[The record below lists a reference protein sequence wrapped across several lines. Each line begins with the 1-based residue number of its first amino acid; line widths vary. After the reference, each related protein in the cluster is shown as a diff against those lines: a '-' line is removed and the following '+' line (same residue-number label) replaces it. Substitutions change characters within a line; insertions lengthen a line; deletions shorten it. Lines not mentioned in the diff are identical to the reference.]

1 MVQIFAGR
9 MAVNDFVRIGSEMT
23 ATSAQRGRPRSFDRD
38 EALRRAQALIWRHG
52 YEAMSLSQLEAA
64 MGIGKTSLY
73 AAFGSKL
80 GLLREAAELY
90 LAEEGAALAEL
101 LESGGDARSAIAA
114 FLTQC
119 AVDFTD
125 PRRPNGC
132 FLVCAAFA
140 CSEANAAASN
150 FLSVA
155 RGAVQARVL
164 EHVRKGVETGDLPA
178 DCDPE
183 AMTEYLMT
191 VIHGMSIQA
200 RDGRGEAALRATAKL
215 ALRALG

>member
-1 MVQIFAGR
+1 M
-9 MAVNDFVRIGSEMT
+9 ET
-23 ATSAQRGRPRSFDRD
+23 ASQPRGRPRSFDRD
-38 EALRRAQALIWRHG
+38 QALRRAQEVFWRHG

-80 GLLREAAELY
+80 GLLREAADLY
-90 LAEEGAALAEL
+90 LAEEGAALGAMLDREC
-101 LESGGDARSAIAA
+101 DAQAA
-114 FLTQC
+114 VADFLTQC

-140 CSEANAAASN
+140 CSEGNADASA
-150 FLSVA
+150 FLRDGRAKVQELMLA
-155 RGAVQARVL
+155 RI
-164 EHVRKGVETGDLPA
+164 RKGVADGDFPS
-178 DCDPE
+178 DSDPE
-183 AMTEYLMT
+183 ATSEFLMT

-200 RDGRGEAALRATAKL
+200 RDGRSEAELRATV
-215 ALRALG
+215 ALTLKALGGPRRGSAAVSPRCRP